1 MDIKPGVPS
10 PSSGSA
16 SGVSP
21 TRLVS
26 LVLVLGTLFL
36 YSPVRRY
43 GFVIYDDPDYVTQNR
58 VVQAGLTWSGI
69 KWAFAG
75 WHASNWHPL
84 TWLSH
89 MLDCECFGLDP
100 GPQHLV
106 SVVFH
111 AVNAGLLAFLLFRLT
126 SSLWA
131 GALTAAF
138 FAWHPLR
145 VESVAWISERKDVL
159 STFFFLLTLLAYT
172 KLFQERPSASE
183 ASKAGEQN
191 RRRNEDRAK
200 ISGSPIPTFS
210 ICHFKQ
216 LWPALVFFTLGLM
229 SKPMLVTVPFVL
241 LLLDYWP
248 LKRADA
254 VFNRSSLSVWLRL
267 TWEKWPFFLLTIVS
281 CIVTFLSQREESM
294 ASLESAPAGLRLTNA
309 IVSYARYLLMMF
321 WPSNLAVL
329 YPLPHHW
336 PWPAIWAAVVLFAA
350 LSWLAVRYSR
360 QRPHVLMG
368 WLWYVG
374 TLVPVIGL
382 VQVGGQAMADRY
394 TYIPGIGIALA
405 LVFEARTWSHRLQ
418 LSPLIS
424 SLAVGVILAA
434 CASATAYQLPFWRDS
449 QSLFT
454 HAIAVTRD
462 NAVAHTDL
470 GIALEQAGHF
480 REALS
485 QYETARRLNPNSPE
499 LLNNLGNVLSQLGRQ
514 DDALVYYAEG
524 LRLKPRPIAHLNLG
538 AAQARLGRF
547 NEAMEHFTKAAQ
559 MDPAD
564 PRPHFWRGQALL
576 WQGSSAAAV
585 AEYQNAF
592 RLDPNDTETL
602 LQLACVLAADH
613 DPAVRNGQQAL
624 AVALRADALTGG
636 GEPIVLD
643 TLAMVYAECA
653 RFADA
658 REAEQKAVER
668 ANVTGQTNCIE
679 SMQERLRLYQSE
691 RPYREVFSHR

>member
-1 MDIKPGVPS
+1 
-10 PSSGSA
+10 
-16 SGVSP
+16 
-21 TRLVS
+21 
-26 LVLVLGTLFL
+26 VLVLGTLFL
-36 YSPVRRY
+36 YSPVRHF
-43 GFVIYDDPDYVTQNR
+43 GFVIYDDPEYVTQNR

-69 KWAFAG
+69 QWAFAG

-111 AVNAGLLAFLLFRLT
+111 AANAGLLAFLLFRLT
-126 SSLWA
+126 SCLWA
-131 GALTAAF
+131 GALVAAL

-159 STFFFLLTLLAYT
+159 SMFFFLLTLLAYT
-172 KLFQERPSASE
+172 KLFQGRPSASE
-183 ASKAGEQN
+183 AKPAKQDRG
-191 RRRNEDRAK
+191 RNEARTES
-200 ISGSPIPTFS
+200 SGFRMSTLR
-210 ICHFKQ
+210 ICRFKE
-216 LWPALVFFTLGLM
+216 LWPALVFFALGLM

-248 LKRADA
+248 LERAGI
-254 VFNRSSLSVWLRL
+254 VFNRNSRSVWLRL
-267 TWEKWPFFLLTIVS
+267 ACEKWPFFLLTLLS

-294 ASLESAPAGLRLTNA
+294 ASLESTPLGLRLTNA
-309 IVSYARYLLMMF
+309 VVSYARYLLMMF

-329 YPLPHHW
+329 YPLPQRW
-336 PWPAIWAAVVLFAA
+336 PWPEICASVVLFGA
-350 LSWLAVRYSR
+350 LSWLALRYRR
-360 QRPHVLMG
+360 QRPHLLVG

-394 TYIPGIGIALA
+394 TYLPGIGIALA
-405 LVFEARTWSHRLQ
+405 LVFEARIWSNRVQ
-418 LSPLIS
+418 LSRLTS
-424 SLAVGVILAA
+424 SLAAGVILAA
-434 CASATAYQLPFWRDS
+434 CASATAYQLPFWRES
-449 QSLFT
+449 QSLFA
-454 HAIAVTRD
+454 HALAVTRD

-470 GIALEQAGHF
+470 GIALEQAGHLE
-480 REALS
+480 EALS
-485 QYETARRLNPNSPE
+485 QYETALRLSPNSPE
-499 LLNNLGNVLSQLGRQ
+499 LLNNLGNVLSQLGHQ
-514 DDALVYYAEG
+514 EGALVYYAEG

-547 NEAMEHFTKAAQ
+547 NEAMQHFTKAAQ

-585 AEYQNAF
+585 AEYQNALT
-592 RLDPNDTETL
+592 LDPNDTQSL
-602 LQLACVLAADH
+602 LQLACVLAADP
-613 DPAVRNGQQAL
+613 DPAVRSGQQAL

-636 GEPIVLD
+636 GDPVVLD
-643 TLAMVYAECA
+643 KLAMAYAECA
-653 RFADA
+653 RFA
-658 REAEQKAVER
+658 EASEVEQKAVER
-668 ANVTGQTNCIE
+668 AGTTGKTNCIDA
-679 SMQERLRLYQSE
+679 MQERLRTYQSGK
-691 RPYREVFSHR
+691 PYREVFRHR